1 MANEFKVKKGLI
13 VTGASGGTVVDVQG
27 SQGQLFSVTD
37 DLSGSIFAVSDISGV
52 PILDVNSSGISYFDG
67 SLGIGTANPS
77 RQLEVVSSSGIVT
90 VLTSTTGGSYISMED
105 SATTSDS
112 QVRFGAIGDNAII
125 KSGGTTAL
133 TLSSSQNATFAGD
146 VTVEG
151 SYLKILNHTGSYEGA
166 ATDYLY
172 VGGSGLDGSNGAI
185 YLGNAGDDTGYG
197 WRFFYLGSGSGNG
210 NKLIIR
216 SENAGSGVD
225 ALSFTQDG
233 NSTFAT
239 KAFSAATS
247 SGDASSTLTTKGYV
261 DSLITGATI
270 YRGAW
275 QAGISA
281 TSSAATTASTTLT
294 VTAAIL
300 DAGGETPDLVGAV
313 VTGEGI
319 TGIVKVASVTSST
332 VYVLDTAI
340 TATATAY
347 IFSPIYGAPSL
358 DGVTQT
364 SGYYYICS
372 EAGSATPNG
381 ANSEP
386 NTWNVGDW
394 CIYNDVSG
402 TGQWQKIDNS
412 SVLSGAGTGQTVALW
427 EGPSSVSDSDT
438 LGNAPITVSG
448 NDTIFAGTV
457 EAATYYKS
465 SGTSAVLGT
474 NASGEV
480 LLRPTS
486 SISSTAQS
494 SFTTTLATIGT
505 EATFAGPIT
514 AEFATSS
521 AMLNLYNTTNG
532 GGSTIRFSDQA
543 TQTQVGDITFYHSD
557 GSSQGGGASW
567 HFTSQP
573 DTVLVV
579 GSSTVTGRF
588 VAKSAGSATE
598 VDYGF
603 YDDVN
608 TGMYRAGADTLA
620 FSTAGTER
628 MRINSAGA
636 IKFNAYGAGTLV
648 TDASG
653 NITVSSGGGA
663 GGPYLPLTGGTL
675 TGGLIGTTVKY
686 NTQLSTNDLM
696 GQKAFIGISSG
707 QGAQKFKIYKNTDT
721 TDGYAR
727 LKIDRA
733 FDYGNSDQMVQ
744 EAIFQRRNTTKRFVF
759 RYDGDIATTDDVY
772 LEVYELSN
780 GQVEIWLCADDYAQ
794 SVVEVISNPGTSEI
808 FTSPSAGTPT
818 GTLIHSSNPDTE
830 TPNWNSHQGA
840 VTATTFSGD
849 LNGTINTAT
858 TGATQTAGNNS
869 TLIATTAF
877 VTAAVAAAPQ
887 GDITGSGTAGYIPK
901 WSTTSALADSSA
913 LYNGTSGLLNI
924 NNTFSGSPT
933 GSSGSPD
940 LWITGSVTDSQAVV
954 ALMNAK
960 TTSTANQVNGDIEF
974 GTKDDGSAG
983 YVSARIRG
991 IQTSASGTGTAGR
1004 GELQFAT
1011 NGGNTG
1017 ASPET
1022 RMVIDYT
1029 GKVGIGTTSPVAAL
1043 NIGNNGNIR
1052 IDGNAS
1058 GGGIY
1063 ASSNG
1068 SNNTFSLTRQDG
1080 VNVGDL
1086 SISGYSGVGITGG
1099 RSDSPATSGYS
1110 FYVKNGGNVGIGTT
1124 SPGAKLEVE
1133 GDATGDD
1140 TPQLIVASGG
1150 ADNNAIIHFTDD
1162 AGSQVNAIGALEGN
1176 TLTLAS
1182 QNELVFKTNT
1192 SSILG
1197 TTDTRMIIDTNGKV
1211 GIGTTNPS
1219 TNLQVIG
1226 TVRADVFG
1234 VQDDST
1240 NPSGNTSTRVTSPA
1254 GATYDDQNNTASTGV
1269 LSVIFPTVAAS
1280 TMLSFTLR
1288 VFDYANNESFDV
1300 NVAGYWYGSGLWT
1313 NTSVR
1318 IESQGNVERNF
1329 NVRFGKNN
1337 TTNKGWVG
1345 VGETTTNWSYVK
1357 FAVLNFQAAH
1367 VNDDLERWNDLW
1379 DTAVLTSLTGYTT
1392 LVTKNNNQ
1400 VNNWARNGENL
1411 YYGSGSGNVGIGTT
1425 SPGAKLDVQGTQGQ
1439 LFSVTDD
1446 LSGDIFSVAD
1456 ISGVPILNVN
1466 SSGLVTVDGTSYF
1479 NGNVGIGTN
1488 TPATSAKLTVM
1499 GNQTFGIPGNGSN
1512 TDGRFISI
1520 EGNADSG
1527 GEGSGRIFFTEHN
1540 STTASMDAYGMSIG
1554 YRGGATSIVGASGE
1568 TWTGLSQI
1576 GNGEWGMWGH
1586 NASNVGSLI
1595 MHGDRAATYVDF
1607 SGNNIQGI
1615 QDAYVADQIIHT
1627 GDTNTYMQFH
1637 AADQWRV
1644 VTGGSERLEVNNSA
1658 VTVNACPLIV
1668 NEEVGIGTTTPNTK
1682 LDVIS
1687 GTNNG
1692 IRISAT
1698 DTTSNW
1704 RDISIRSYVTQA
1716 QAAALTDHTHF
1727 FTTNP
1732 SGQSDPAFQR
1742 YGGTVIQCRDD
1753 GNSNFAIRIGNGN
1766 GHATALNINASGVT
1780 TFNNTVTATNFI
1792 LSSDERKKTK
1802 IKDLTCDNINVN
1814 WKSFELKEDGGEYR
1828 TGVIAQELEQSHPEF
1843 VKTDDEGFKSVKYID
1858 LLIAKIA
1865 ELEARL
1871 EKAGI

>member
-1 MANEFKVKKGLI
+1 MANEFKIKKGLI
-13 VTGASGGTVVDVQG
+13 VTGADGGTVVDIQG

-52 PILDVNSSGISYFDG
+52 PILDVNSSGLSTFDG
-67 SLGIGTANPS
+67 DVVIGSVDSVVTGLNIGEASPTIQLFDTTNDGKLLMYMQDSSAVIGTYSNHALNLAS
-77 RQLEVVSSSGIVT
+77 N
-90 VLTSTTGGSYISMED
+90 STL
-105 SATTSDS
+105 
-112 QVRFGAIGDNAII
+112 
-125 KSGGTTAL
+125 AL
-133 TLSSSQNATFAGD
+133 TIDTSQNATFAGN
-146 VTVEG
+146 VT
-151 SYLKILNHTGSYEGA
+151 
-166 ATDYLY
+166 
-172 VGGSGLDGSNGAI
+172 SGLDITAGSYSRVAQTTVSILSDAQQNSVLKFREDNDNYGFT
-185 YLGNAGDDTGYG
+185 LGYYGSSNNFVLTRHDNSAAGDTVMSIP
-197 WRFFYLGSGSGNG
+197 RNSSAVTFLG
-210 NKLIIR
+210 
-216 SENAGSGVD
+216 
-225 ALSFTQDG
+225 Q
-233 NSTFAT
+233 
-239 KAFSAATS
+239 AFSAATS
-247 SGDASSTLTTKGYV
+247 SGNASSTLTTKGYV
-261 DSLITGATI
+261 DGLITGATI

-275 QAGISA
+275 DPDV
-281 TSSAATTASTTLT
+281 TLNS
-294 VTAAIL
+294 
-300 DAGGETPDLVGAV
+300 GYGNPDL
-313 VTGEGI
+313 
-319 TGIVKVASVTSST
+319 S
-332 VYVLDTAI
+332 
-340 TATATAY
+340 
-347 IFSPIYGAPSL
+347 
-358 DGVTQT
+358 GVTQT

-372 EAGSATPNG
+372 AAGTAEPNG
-381 ANSEP
+381 TGTEP
-386 NTWNVGDW
+386 DTWETGDW
-394 CIYNDVSG
+394 VIYNDVSG

-412 SVLSGAGTGQTVALW
+412 SVLSGVGTGQTVALW
-427 EGPSSVSDSDT
+427 EGAGSVTDSDT

-448 NDTIFAGTV
+448 NDTTFTGNVTASNFYGLAQDLAVTSNDTFNGT
-457 EAATYYKS
+457 YS
-465 SGTSAVLGT
+465 
-474 NASGEV
+474 
-480 LLRPTS
+480 LLWHNGPDVY
-486 SISSTAQS
+486 SSTWM
-494 SFTTTLATIGT
+494 TV
-505 EATFAGPIT
+505 
-514 AEFATSS
+514 
-521 AMLNLYNTTNG
+521 NG
-532 GGSTIRFSDQA
+532 S
-543 TQTQVGDITFYHSD
+543 
-557 GSSQGGGASW
+557 
-567 HFTSQP
+567 
-573 DTVLVV
+573 
-579 GSSTVTGRF
+579 
-588 VAKSAGSATE
+588 
-598 VDYGF
+598 
-603 YDDVN
+603 N
-608 TGMYRAGADTLA
+608 DTL
-620 FSTAGTER
+620 
-628 MRINSAGA
+628 
-636 IKFNAYGAGTLV
+636 
-648 TDASG
+648 
-653 NITVSSGGGA
+653 TV
-663 GGPYLPLTGGTL
+663 PT
-675 TGGLIGTTVKY
+675 
-686 NTQLSTNDLM
+686 
-696 GQKAFIGISSG
+696 
-707 QGAQKFKIYKNTDT
+707 
-721 TDGYAR
+721 
-727 LKIDRA
+727 
-733 FDYGNSDQMVQ
+733 
-744 EAIFQRRNTTKRFVF
+744 
-759 RYDGDIATTDDVY
+759 IA
-772 LEVYELSN
+772 
-780 GQVEIWLCADDYAQ
+780 A
-794 SVVEVISNPGTSEI
+794 
-808 FTSPSAGTPT
+808 
-818 GTLIHSSNPDTE
+818 
-830 TPNWNSHQGA
+830 
-840 VTATTFSGD
+840 D

-869 TLIATTAF
+869 TLIATTAY
-877 VTAAVAAAPQ
+877 VDSAVAAAPQ

-901 WSTTSALADSSA
+901 WSTTSALVNSSA

-940 LWITGSVTDSQAVV
+940 LWITGSATDSQAVV

-991 IQTSASGTGTAGR
+991 IQTSASGTGSAGR

-1011 NGGNTG
+1011 NVSNTG
-1017 ASPET
+1017 SSPET

-1029 GKVGIGTTSPVAAL
+1029 GKVGIGTTNPNEKLDVAGKVY
-1043 NIGNNGNIR
+1043 IEGNGQNWNEATPGVTRGSIHFDPGTSTDNT
-1052 IDGNAS
+1052 GNAITFGAS
-1058 GGGIY
+1058 DVSVGTNAQAGIY
-1063 ASSNG
+1063 
-1068 SNNTFSLTRQDG
+1068 T
-1080 VNVGDL
+1080 
-1086 SISGYSGVGITGG
+1086 
-1099 RSDSPATSGYS
+1099 RSDGAYGTKMYFATTDDYS
-1110 FYVKNGGNVGIGTT
+1110 TGSKTSMMIDYNGNVGIGTT

-1133 GDATGDD
+1133 GDATSND

-1162 AGSQVNAIGALEGN
+1162 AGGQVNAIGALEGN
-1176 TLTLAS
+1176 MLTFAS
-1182 QNELVFKTNT
+1182 QNEMIFKVGT

-1197 TTDTRMIIDTNGKV
+1197 NTDTKMTIDTN
-1211 GIGTTNPS
+1211 
-1219 TNLQVIG
+1219 
-1226 TVRADVFG
+1226 
-1234 VQDDST
+1234 
-1240 NPSGNTSTRVTSPA
+1240 
-1254 GATYDDQNNTASTGV
+1254 
-1269 LSVIFPTVAAS
+1269 
-1280 TMLSFTLR
+1280 
-1288 VFDYANNESFDV
+1288 
-1300 NVAGYWYGSGLWT
+1300 
-1313 NTSVR
+1313 
-1318 IESQGNVERNF
+1318 
-1329 NVRFGKNN
+1329 
-1337 TTNKGWVG
+1337 
-1345 VGETTTNWSYVK
+1345 
-1357 FAVLNFQAAH
+1357 
-1367 VNDDLERWNDLW
+1367 
-1379 DTAVLTSLTGYTT
+1379 
-1392 LVTKNNNQ
+1392 
-1400 VNNWARNGENL
+1400 
-1411 YYGSGSGNVGIGTT
+1411 GNVGIGTT
-1425 SPGAKLDVQGTQGQ
+1425 SPGRKLEVDFTGSVYGAKFTRSDAAGSSLIEFANSAGVKSIIGYDAGVDGYKIGTASATNLVVKQSGNVGIGTITPLAKLDIQGTQGQ

-1668 NEEVGIGTTTPNTK
+1668 NEEVGIGTTSPNTK

-1802 IKDLTCDNINVN
+1802 IKDLARDNVNVN
-1814 WKSFELKEDGGEYR
+1814 WKSFELKEDEGEYR
-1828 TGVIAQELEQSHPEF
+1828 TGVVAQELEEKHPEF